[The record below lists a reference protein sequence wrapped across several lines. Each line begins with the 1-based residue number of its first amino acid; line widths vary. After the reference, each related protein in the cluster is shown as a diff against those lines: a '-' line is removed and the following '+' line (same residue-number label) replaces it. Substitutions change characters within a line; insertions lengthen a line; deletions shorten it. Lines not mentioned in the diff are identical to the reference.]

1 MNIQRVPWFG
11 LELGAMVRHADGIL
25 RPYDGRPVAGA
36 QWADLADVAV
46 PDEADAIANLTA
58 AGFDV
63 SIVEW

>member
-11 LELGAMVRHADGIL
+11 LELGTSVLYRGHML
-25 RPYDGRPVAGA
+25 TYDGRLPAGA

-46 PDEADAIANLTA
+46 PDEVDAIANLTT

-63 SIVEW
+63 SIVE